1 MAVVIT
7 PFQHQNIPINTPF
20 SLRVRI
26 TGNPSRVLVEGP
38 VLGFSYSWESPYVR
52 IYGSADRYLKDFDVK
67 ITADDETFTG
77 KFSIVPVAPIIA
89 PLSRVIVNRG
99 VPIVIPVPITG
110 RVTSLDFRGPY
121 IGLKDR
127 LVDSGAEVYGTIPAS
142 SDASLTIRTFEFQ
155 LTAYH
160 DEAFDTETLEIELAV
175 GS

>member
-1 MAVVIT
+1 MPTIT
-7 PFQHQNIPINTPF
+7 PFTHQNIPINTFF
-20 SLRVRI
+20 SLRVSI
-26 TGNPSRVLVEGP
+26 SGNPTQVLVSGP
-38 VLGFSYSWESPYVR
+38 VVGFSHSWDGTHVR
-52 IYGSADRYLKDFDVK
+52 IYGSADRYLKDFDVT
-67 ITADDETFTG
+67 ITADDATFTG

-89 PLSRVIVNRG
+89 PLSRVTVNRG

-110 RVTSLDFRGPY
+110 RVTSFDFQGPY